1 MTKQD
6 YISLLYL
13 LVLQDQT
20 NTRLVQGDNRAI
32 ILPYSEQGQRYLTGI
47 RVIYNDGFNT
57 FRRNFYFEDTMEE
70 EFYRYI
76 NRKFH
81 KGVIQREVENL
92 FNELDIRDA
101 A

>member
-1 MTKQD
+1 MTKRE

-13 LVLQDQT
+13 LVLQDQIES
-20 NTRLVQGDNRAI
+20 RLVQGDNRAI
-32 ILPYSEQGQRYLTGI
+32 ILPYSERGNRYQTGI

-70 EFYRYI
+70 EFYRYV
-76 NRKFH
+76 NRKFN

-92 FNELDIRDA
+92 YENQDHRQA

>member
-1 MTKQD
+1 MTKRD

-20 NTRLVQGDNRAI
+20 KARLVQGDNRAI
-32 ILPYSEQGQRYLTGI
+32 ILPYSEQGQRYRTGI

-70 EFYRYI
+70 EFFRYI

-81 KGVIQREVENL
+81 KGSIQREAENL
-92 FNELDIRDA
+92 YENQDNRQA